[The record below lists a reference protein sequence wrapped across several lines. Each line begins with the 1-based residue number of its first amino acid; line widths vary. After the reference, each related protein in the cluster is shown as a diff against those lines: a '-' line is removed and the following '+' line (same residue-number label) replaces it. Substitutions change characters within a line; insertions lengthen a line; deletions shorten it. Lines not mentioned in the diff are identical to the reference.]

1 MFSTD
6 ELRFT
11 SNECVLPKT
20 CVQRMRSAHMDYRW
34 LVPII
39 RPYDGG
45 RFADYRD
52 PLTDILLT
60 FFFFFFAAAIVRIC
74 VRLSVLSRKLV

>member
-52 PLTDILLT
+52 PLTEILLT
-60 FFFFFFAAAIVRIC
+60 FFFFFFW
-74 VRLSVLSRKLV
+74 KLP